1 MNTLT
6 TKVLEMAKTSYV
18 EQGRGTP
25 VVLIHGAVSDHRIW
39 EAQRGLIA
47 SFYRYIALDLHYHGK
62 GTWEDGGKNY
72 SLLDHV
78 EQVIQFLDAL
88 DAGPV
93 HLVGQSYG
101 AHVAVRVALQAREK
115 LGSLVL
121 QEPAVESLVEGPE
134 APAIMEERLRLFG
147 PVMAA
152 AQKGQL
158 DVAARLMVEALM
170 NQGTLDWEAA
180 DEELKAMMMDNART
194 LPLLFSGPRAAP
206 VTCEQLTTLTLP
218 VLVINGAQT
227 IRFFSHVGERMAK
240 CIPGAQR
247 VVIDDAS
254 HGVETQNAGAYWA
267 ALKAFL
273 ERADS

>member
-1 MNTLT
+1 MDELTNKYLETANTT
-6 TKVLEMAKTSYV
+6 YV
-18 EQGRGTP
+18 EQGQGAP

-39 EAQRGLIA
+39 EAQREFIA
-47 SFYRYIALDLHYHGK
+47 SSYRYIALDLQYHGK

-72 SLLDHV
+72 SLLHHV
-78 EQVIQFLDAL
+78 QQVIQFLEAL

-101 AHVAVRVALQAREK
+101 AHVAVRVALQSRGK
-115 LGSLVL
+115 LRSLVL

-134 APAIMEERLRLFG
+134 ANSIMEERMRLFG
-147 PVMAA
+147 PVIAA
-152 AQKGQL
+152 AQKGQPE
-158 DVAARLMVEALM
+158 VAARLMVEALM
-170 NQGTLDWEAA
+170 NQGTLNWGAA
-180 DEELKAMMMDNART
+180 PEELNAMVMDNART

-206 VTCEQLTTLTLP
+206 VTCEQLSALTLP

-227 IRFFSHVGERMAK
+227 IRFFSHVGERMAQ
-240 CIPGAQR
+240 CIPDAQR

-254 HGVETQNAGAYWA
+254 HGVETQNAAAYWA

-273 ERADS
+273 ERTDS